1 MPQSYTFMAHV
12 HFTSLLLLLLQ
23 PQLLSLSFWLS
34 FSLLLA
40 PFTFICAPNVSSLS
54 TVVTNSC
61 CRFLFLGQKK
71 SFFYFLILVFWPIYI
86 PAHPSCPSGFHFFSL
101 FNLNAKWVFAS
112 SLSSRGKPGWLVPFI
127 FCSNP
132 FFYSFFSAYRIFFSF
147 LMILRIRF
155 HFLPLLWC
163 LILLQLEGCWRLW
176 QKWAFFF
183 LFPFPVP
190 LAVVSNIQISVF

>member
-1 MPQSYTFMAHV
+1 M
-12 HFTSLLLLLLQ
+12 
-23 PQLLSLSFWLS
+23 LS
-34 FSLLLA
+34 FSL
-40 PFTFICAPNVSSLS
+40 PWT
-54 TVVTNSC
+54 
-61 CRFLFLGQKK
+61 KK
-71 SFFYFLILVFWPIYI
+71 IFFYFLILVFWPIYI
-86 PAHPSCPSGFHFFSL
+86 PTHPSCPSGFHFFSL

-112 SLSSRGKPGWLVPFI
+112 SPSSRGKPGWLVPFI

-183 LFPFPVP
+183 SFPVSC
-190 LAVVSNIQISVF
+190 ATCSCIKYSNVSFLVWYINLLFLLLSV

>member
-1 MPQSYTFMAHV
+1 M
-12 HFTSLLLLLLQ
+12 
-23 PQLLSLSFWLS
+23 LS
-34 FSLLLA
+34 FSL
-40 PFTFICAPNVSSLS
+40 PWT
-54 TVVTNSC
+54 
-61 CRFLFLGQKK
+61 KK
-71 SFFYFLILVFWPIYI
+71 IFFYFLILVFWPIYI
-86 PAHPSCPSGFHFFSL
+86 PTHPSCPSGFHFFSL

-112 SLSSRGKPGWLVPFI
+112 SPSSRGKSGWLVPFI

-132 FFYSFFSAYRIFFSF
+132 FFILFFSAYRIFFSF

-183 LFPFPVP
+183 SFPVSC
-190 LAVVSNIQISVF
+190 ATCSCIKYSNFSFLVWYINLLLLLLSV